1 LQPDN
6 KRQRYFIVTAGRT
19 GSTLLAA
26 IMGDAGADFG
36 MPVLDDWNTARGGPM
51 ELSEVRR
58 AANYFRLAFER
69 APRKPALPPAR
80 WIWTWNRSQGK
91 RHLKRALDK
100 AVYVKAVNLDLAIPY
115 SIKLGYFPRVI
126 VSYRRF
132 GPFALSYSQML
143 ASWSTETMAMDYDRI
158 YRNAVLQLHAYGGC
172 AVNYD
177 ELVDRTRTEWA
188 RNLAEVTGLPVD
200 ALLESR
206 ARRIKSAPREE
217 RPFPVSQESVERSFA
232 AVDALSGHAWPP
244 SPQALRNWASDGEP
258 RLETETEASPLGR
271 TARR

>member
-1 LQPDN
+1 MPLDS

-36 MPVLDDWNTARGGPM
+36 MPVLDDWNTARGGSM
-51 ELSEVRR
+51 ELSEVRL
-58 AANYFRLAFER
+58 AANYFRRAFER

-80 WIWTWNRSQGK
+80 WIWTWHRSQGK
-91 RHLKRALDK
+91 RNLKRALDK
-100 AVYVKAVNLDLAIPY
+100 AVYVKAVNMDLAIPY

-143 ASWSTETMAMDYDRI
+143 VSWSTETMATDYDRI
-158 YRNAVLQLHAYGGC
+158 YRNAVLQLYAYGGC

-177 ELVDRTRTEWA
+177 DLVDRTRTEWA
-188 RNLAEVTGLPVD
+188 RNLAEVTGLSVD

-206 ARRIKSAPREE
+206 ARRLKSAPREE
-217 RPFPVSQESVERSFA
+217 RLFPVSDESVERSFA

-244 SPQALRNWASDGEP
+244 SPQALRNWAPEGEP
-258 RLETETEASPLGR
+258 RLETETEASPLER